1 MAEQEFKILD
11 GVRRGASS
19 GEMLTGKQV
28 VRPLRFF
35 VSEASQHSIACIMI
49 SGADLTCS
57 ESQDS
62 ALRMV
67 AALRSVVESRLEEL
81 KKDKATR
88 VACVPDEAFADPLET
103 VQTFERTNQEL
114 FLDECKVDNYQMAT
128 INAWISH
135 RVGKEK
141 MPKVRTASDELL
153 AALGRVPPGNRPAI
167 DAIAVGW
174 GLPVTAAAKIGE
186 RSLCNLIA
194 TGYVLGQ
201 E

>member
-1 MAEQEFKILD
+1 M
-11 GVRRGASS
+11 
-19 GEMLTGKQV
+19 
-28 VRPLRFF
+28 
-35 VSEASQHSIACIMI
+35 
-49 SGADLTCS
+49 
-57 ESQDS
+57 
-62 ALRMV
+62 
-67 AALRSVVESRLEEL
+67 
-81 KKDKATR
+81 
-88 VACVPDEAFADPLET
+88 ET